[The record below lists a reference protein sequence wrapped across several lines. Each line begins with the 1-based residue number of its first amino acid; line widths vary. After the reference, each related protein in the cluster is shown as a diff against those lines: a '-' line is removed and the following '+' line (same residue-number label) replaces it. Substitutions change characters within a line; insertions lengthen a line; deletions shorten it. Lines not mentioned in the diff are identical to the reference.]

1 VEPPVAADTD
11 GALGH
16 TCNSVEFHV
25 GPDVAERRWRLRD
38 VTLTG
43 VFYAVT
49 FMAVVAIVG
58 ISTRRG
64 RWHKVLSS
72 PLMNF
77 FYRLVTLTLCYDSV
91 LKTELAWAVVR
102 AW

>member
-1 VEPPVAADTD
+1 VAADTD

-16 TCNSVEFHV
+16 TCNSVEFHA
-25 GPDVAERRWRLRD
+25 GPDVAERRWRLR
-38 VTLTG
+38 TG

-77 FYRLVTLTLCYDSV
+77 FCRLVTLTLCYGSV